1 MQKRA
6 SDKSV
11 VKNKYWDGARE
22 EEAEETDVLKYK
34 QQKEQGDEKDSDDE
48 VMEEKKDVKKK
59 SDKET
64 NEQLQIHEIPYK
76 SNSVGAAVIFAV
88 LIRPCVHNT
97 PKTVRR
103 TLSTLRLRRV
113 QEGVFLRY
121 TPSMRKMLHLVEPYV
136 LYGIPSVETIS
147 DLVHRRG
154 YCRVEGKRVQISDN
168 NVIEQQ
174 LGNVGLICVEDLIQV
189 LSSGEGGQEENLFQA
204 VSKFL
209 WPFRLSSRKS
219 KFQKR
224 MLDLKDVTT
233 MSTTTT
239 TATETKPKPTIGEIL
254 DKAAKSAMRGG
265 TAGAVA
271 MGLNVG
277 ALMWMRTTVNYQYRN
292 GTSFPVALRTLYADG
307 GIPRFYRGLLPALI
321 QGPLS
326 RFGDTAANT
335 GMLTLLDSFE
345 TTQNM
350 NVAYKTAGASVAA
363 ATFRIFLMPVD
374 TVKTTMQV
382 TGKFSNVVNK
392 VKAEGVTALYH
403 GSLAAASATFVG
415 HYPWFFTYNLLSEKI
430 PKQDDPLKE
439 LGRRAILGFCSSAV
453 SDTCSNSIRVV
464 KVYKQSSEVALSYPQ
479 VVKNVIQES
488 GVWGLMFRGL
498 ETKILANGL
507 QGILFS
513 VMWKHFEEV
522 LFPKK

>member
-1 MQKRA
+1 
-6 SDKSV
+6 
-11 VKNKYWDGARE
+11 
-22 EEAEETDVLKYK
+22 
-34 QQKEQGDEKDSDDE
+34 
-48 VMEEKKDVKKK
+48 
-59 SDKET
+59 
-64 NEQLQIHEIPYK
+64 
-76 SNSVGAAVIFAV
+76 
-88 LIRPCVHNT
+88 
-97 PKTVRR
+97 
-103 TLSTLRLRRV
+103 
-113 QEGVFLRY
+113 
-121 TPSMRKMLHLVEPYV
+121 
-136 LYGIPSVETIS
+136 
-147 DLVHRRG
+147 
-154 YCRVEGKRVQISDN
+154 
-168 NVIEQQ
+168 
-174 LGNVGLICVEDLIQV
+174 
-189 LSSGEGGQEENLFQA
+189 
-204 VSKFL
+204 
-209 WPFRLSSRKS
+209 
-219 KFQKR
+219 
-224 MLDLKDVTT
+224 

-239 TATETKPKPTIGEIL
+239 TTETKPKPTVGEIL

-307 GIPRFYRGLLPALI
+307 GIPRFYRGVLPALI

-345 TTQNM
+345 TTKNM

-439 LGRRAILGFCSSAV
+439 LGRRALLGFCSSAV

-479 VVKNVIQES
+479 VVRNVIQES
-488 GVWGLMFRGL
+488 GIRGLMFRGL